1 MRRLPVGLSDFKELL
16 IDDYYFV
23 DKSLLVKEVMQDG
36 ATVLLITRPRR
47 FGKTLNLSMLDYFF
61 NVAEK
66 DEPNIFENLLIAQDV
81 DFCAKHQNKYPVIAL
96 SFKDIKAATFA
107 ASYADIEA
115 LLSDLYED
123 HSYLLTSAALSESEK
138 NTYEAILNKQA
149 KQTEIQNSLK
159 KLAKYLHKHFKQ
171 KVVLLLDE
179 YDTPIYPEMIYL
191 MRSML
196 GQVLKDDKHLQKSV
210 VTGITKVSKES
221 MYSGLNN
228 LEIYSLLREKYG
240 QYFGF
245 TEDEVAELDK
255 KCGQNS
261 DLSIVKQWY
270 NGYQI
275 GRYVLYN
282 PWSIISCLKNDG
294 QCEPYWV
301 NTATHGL
308 LEHLLS
314 KAPISVKE
322 NLEDLMQGN
331 SITQGLSDNL
341 VFGDIEKE
349 PAALWNLFLYAG
361 YLKVLSVRQGE
372 FSIIANLA
380 IPNKEVRYVYN
391 QIVSRW
397 FSKNTSLESY
407 ERFTKSLLDGNILKF
422 KEYISNYIMQSGSY
436 FDFTSNAP
444 EQIFHIFTLGL
455 VAGLRD
461 YYVINSQQFPVK
473 ILFYDL

>member
-1 MRRLPVGLSDFKELL
+1 
-16 IDDYYFV
+16 
-23 DKSLLVKEVMQDG
+23 
-36 ATVLLITRPRR
+36 
-47 FGKTLNLSMLDYFF
+47 
-61 NVAEK
+61 
-66 DEPNIFENLLIAQDV
+66 
-81 DFCAKHQNKYPVIAL
+81 
-96 SFKDIKAATFA
+96 
-107 ASYADIEA
+107 
-115 LLSDLYED
+115 
-123 HSYLLTSAALSESEK
+123 
-138 NTYEAILNKQA
+138 
-149 KQTEIQNSLK
+149 
-159 KLAKYLHKHFKQ
+159 
-171 KVVLLLDE
+171 
-179 YDTPIYPEMIYL
+179 
-191 MRSML
+191 
-196 GQVLKDDKHLQKSV
+196 
-210 VTGITKVSKES
+210 
-221 MYSGLNN
+221 
-228 LEIYSLLREKYG
+228 
-240 QYFGF
+240 
-245 TEDEVAELDK
+245 
-255 KCGQNS
+255 
-261 DLSIVKQWY
+261 
-270 NGYQI
+270 
-275 GRYVLYN
+275 
-282 PWSIISCLKNDG
+282 
-294 QCEPYWV
+294 V

-341 VFGDIEKE
+341 VFGDIERE

-461 YYVINSQQFPVK
+461 YYVINSNQESGKGRLDVVFIPKNKEHQGIILEFKVSPDSTQLLDKAKEALGQIKDKQYVQTFAQHQVK
-473 ILFYDL
+473 KVLAIGMAFCGKEMELMHEEYRE